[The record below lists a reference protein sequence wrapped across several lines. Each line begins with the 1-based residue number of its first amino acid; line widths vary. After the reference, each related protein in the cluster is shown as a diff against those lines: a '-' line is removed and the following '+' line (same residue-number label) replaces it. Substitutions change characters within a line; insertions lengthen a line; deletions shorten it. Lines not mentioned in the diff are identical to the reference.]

1 MSTFVDIE
9 FDEGEKASENQL
21 VENQLVENQL
31 VEKKLKKSALRKQKN
46 QSDDRKI
53 ASNISNILIDLVD
66 FTETIK
72 TFIEKDYMFK
82 TDGMTCLDFIK
93 NYSNFIDNVDNV
105 FFLQNINTF
114 SDFIKYIDD
123 KLTTPEDKTK
133 ILHIKQ
139 SLEEIENTIKEKN
152 RRKKMEEEE
161 DEYYDED
168 EDDEDEEKNESKLPP
183 PPPNRRIRI
192 NRQGSFVDFQQNSKS
207 PTRSPPRSPPR
218 SPRGNTSRS
227 PPRIP
232 PKSVSNIKGEENLRV
247 TMKDITIILD
257 EIYNS
262 EESQQSTTLDILA
275 IYLKGQKIL
284 YIEAKTHCEQ
294 HLNSLML
301 PAIFISS
308 LCTLLS
314 VVLKDFTFGPIL
326 VSSLMAINSFILA
339 MISYLKLDAKAEAH
353 KITAYKFEKLQ
364 SLCELRSGRTLFMKN
379 ENGEKSLVEF
389 INKLDEQV
397 REIKESNQF
406 ILPERIRY
414 HYPLL
419 YSTNVF
425 SDIKKIYNEEMIQRT
440 RLKNLINRIKEEPQ
454 NFKLQTDR
462 DRLLEQII
470 KCRDKYLQIDD
481 IFNKEIAKQII
492 ASKDQISCCNWLKT

>member
-1 MSTFVDIE
+1 MSTFVDI
-9 FDEGEKASENQL
+9 DKPSENPL
-21 VENQLVENQL
+21 IKNPGENPVEK
-31 VEKKLKKSALRKQKN
+31 KKLKKPEKLALRKQKN

-53 ASNISNILIDLVD
+53 ASNISNILIGLVD
-66 FTETIK
+66 FSETIK

-93 NYSNFIDNVDNV
+93 NYSNVIDNV

-168 EDDEDEEKNESKLPP
+168 EDEDDEEDEEEKNKDKEESRLPP

-192 NRQGSFVDFQQNSKS
+192 DRQGSFVDFQQNSRIPS
-207 PTRSPPRSPPR
+207 S
-218 SPRGNTSRS
+218 
-227 PPRIP
+227 PRIP

-414 HYPLL
+414 HYPIL

-454 NFKLQTDR
+454 NFKLHTDR